1 MDSFRIYTCNKI
13 AIMPVEDSPPL
24 NGVIH
29 RSLDHRAVEER
40 GRAGWTG
47 GLAHGAAGHGAL
59 AIICMA
65 IAFQSV
71 TASARTTDD
80 IARGIREIVAEPG
93 RREQQVRAGTARARE
108 FTWQRSVHELLSILE
123 RIPA

>member
-29 RSLDHRAVEER
+29 RSPDHRAVEER

-80 IARGIREIVAEPG
+80 IARGIIEPSRSTQNLFG
-93 RREQQVRAGTARARE
+93 NRIERALQGAFLPIGTTSGPR
-108 FTWQRSVHELLSILE
+108 
-123 RIPA
+123 

>member
-80 IARGIREIVAEPG
+80 IARGIIKPSRSTQNLFGNRIE
-93 RREQQVRAGTARARE
+93 RALQGAFLPIGTTSGPR
-108 FTWQRSVHELLSILE
+108 
-123 RIPA
+123 